1 MSQKT
6 ENELTQS
13 EIGTRLAE
21 ADPELI
27 RGLNKRERERLSR
40 ALNSVESSIAL
51 HMRSEVHHSGPIPDP
66 GTLEQYN
73 SIIPNGAERIM
84 IMAEEQSKHR
94 RSLEAKVVNEQ
105 TESSKRGQI
114 FAAILAA
121 LLIAA
126 GTWAFSSGHD
136 EVSGTIFGVTVV
148 GLVAV
153 FIVGK
158 KQEKK
163 SLQSKSN

>member
-6 ENELTQS
+6 PSDLSQS
-13 EIGTRLAE
+13 EIGAE
-21 ADPELI
+21 LVKADPELI

-40 ALNSVESSIAL
+40 ALSSVETSIAL

-66 GTLEQYN
+66 DTLERYD

-94 RSLEAKVVNEQ
+94 RMLEAQVVNEQ
-105 TESSKRGQI
+105 TASSKRGQI
-114 FAAILAA
+114 FAALLAA
-121 LLIAA
+121 LLIGA
-126 GTWAFSSGHD
+126 GTWAFATGHD
-136 EVSGTIFGVTVV
+136 EVSGTIFGITVV
-148 GLVAV
+148 GLVTV
-153 FIVGK
+153 FVVGK

>member
-1 MSQKT
+1 LNQKAP
-6 ENELTQS
+6 NELTKS
-13 EIGTRLAE
+13 ELGAKLVE

-27 RGLNKRERERLSR
+27 RGLNKRERERLSK
-40 ALNSVESSIAL
+40 ALNSVETSIAL
-51 HMRSEVHHSGPIPDP
+51 HMRSEIHHSGPIPDP
-66 GTLEQYN
+66 ETLERYD

-94 RSLEAKVVNEQ
+94 RTLEAQVVNEQ
-105 TESSKRGQI
+105 TASSKRGQV

-126 GTWAFSSGHD
+126 GTWAFATDHD

-148 GLVAV
+148 GLVTV
-153 FIVGK
+153 FIAGK

-163 SLQSKSN
+163 NLQSKSS